1 MKSQPHLSAARWRT
15 IAATKWRYDVA
26 MGASPWNTY
35 PQDALSPN
43 GTTGNGDAVFPVA
56 PLGLC
61 WMGASVN
68 HGLTPVATTCR
79 PGGTKRGSQFAES
92 AELEQAIQAN
102 LRGLGYGG

>member
-26 MGASPWNTY
+26 MGASPWKWNTC
-35 PQDALSPN
+35 PKRPTSPE
-43 GTTGNGDAVFPVA
+43 GTTGTSSHVA
-56 PLGLC
+56 PLGLLAL
-61 WMGASVN
+61 GSYRH

-79 PGGTKRGSQFAES
+79 PGGTKRGSQFARS